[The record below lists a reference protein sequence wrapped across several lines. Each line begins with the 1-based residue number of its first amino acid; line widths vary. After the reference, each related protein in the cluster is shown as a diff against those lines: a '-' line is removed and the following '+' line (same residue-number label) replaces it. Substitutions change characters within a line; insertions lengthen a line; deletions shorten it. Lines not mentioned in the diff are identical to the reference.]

1 MGKISK
7 ESVLQYT
14 VTAIDDMLQD
24 SKQRV
29 ELYHEYARS
38 EKENIYAIFLRML
51 YKDDPF
57 IVNQI
62 CRIISKIACWSV
74 DLMPQ
79 KELNEY
85 YSWIIEH
92 LNERV
97 RLINI
102 FLKNK

>member
-14 VTAIDDMLQD
+14 VTVIDDMLQEN
-24 SKQRV
+24 KQRV
-29 ELYHEYARS
+29 ELYHEYARLQ
-38 EKENIYAIFLRML
+38 KENIYAIFLKML
-51 YKDDPF
+51 YRDDPF

-62 CRIISKIACWSV
+62 CRIISKIACWSA
-74 DLMPQ
+74 DLMPE

-85 YSWIIEH
+85 FSWIIDH

-97 RLINI
+97 N
-102 FLKNK
+102 FCFFFYF